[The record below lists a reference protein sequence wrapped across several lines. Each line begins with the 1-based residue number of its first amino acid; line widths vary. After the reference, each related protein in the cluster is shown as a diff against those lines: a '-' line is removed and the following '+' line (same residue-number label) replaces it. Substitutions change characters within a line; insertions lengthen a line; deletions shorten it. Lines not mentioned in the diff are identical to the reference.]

1 MYKKMK
7 KNSKYNI
14 DDDIIKEIRT
24 LLNHISL
31 ISRKCKENNVYL
43 SAGIDP
49 YKPLTDEEQQGPLV
63 TKLFELTKNLRII
76 LNRR

>member
-1 MYKKMK
+1 MKRK
-7 KNSKYNI
+7 KNNN
-14 DDDIIKEIRT
+14 DELTKEMRT
-24 LLNHISL
+24 LLNHIML
-31 ISRKCKENNVYL
+31 INRKCKENGLWL
-43 SAGIDP
+43 SAGHDP